1 MKKIIHTLTLAIL
14 SLIAINL
21 KSQSVS
27 YSYVKNNP
35 FDIKNF
41 SASIDPLFID
51 INGNNG
57 YAFGWGLRGEYMMGK
72 RLLLNF
78 DSRIGFGTKDYRK
91 SNENTKNYF
100 VMDGGLGLIF
110 SNKAKNKHVRV
121 ILSQSTSGNVRTTT
135 SISVPAKVRLI
146 CALRGGVTQYNNTLK
161 YDGKGLADSL
171 LTFTGGGHTYTYK
184 QAKADSGM
192 VFKEVHTVT
201 DGSVT
206 TTTTKAIDQLG
217 GISMVSI
224 YGGIQFRSIRDLLI
238 DVDGYG
244 YRGNSVYQDFF
255 VDVLFAPIV
264 KIKDF
269 KNPDGRTYDVKYENV
284 SHFGWRLGWFW
295 RKPKDQGF
303 SAKFEVGSRPGFK
316 APSNT
321 SIPVNGRNLYAMIS
335 FGLYIPLNIKPVYHG
350 EE

>member
-1 MKKIIHTLTLAIL
+1 MKKILYTLSIACL
-14 SLIAINL
+14 SLVSVNL
-21 KSQSVS
+21 KAQMVS
-27 YSYVKNNP
+27 YSYVRNNP

-41 SASIDPLFID
+41 SASIDPLFAD
-51 INGNNG
+51 INAHNG
-57 YAFGWGLRGEYMMGK
+57 YSFGWALRGEYMMGK
-72 RLLLNF
+72 RLFLNF
-78 DSRIGFGTKDYRK
+78 DSRMGFGTNHYRK

-110 SNKAKNKHVRV
+110 SNKVHNRRVRV

-135 SISVPAKVRLI
+135 SISVPAKVRTI
-146 CALRGGVTQYNNTLK
+146 VGLRGGFMQYNNTLK
-161 YDGKGLADSL
+161 YDNKNIADSL
-171 LTFTGGGHTYTYK
+171 LMFSGAGHTFSYK

-192 VFKEVHTVT
+192 IFKEVHTTT
-201 DGSVT
+201 DGTVT
-206 TTTTKAIDQLG
+206 TTTTKDVDQLG
-217 GISMVSI
+217 GISMVSL
-224 YGGIQFRSIRDLLI
+224 YGGLQFRTIRDLLV
-238 DVDGYG
+238 DVEGYG

-255 VDVLFAPIV
+255 IDVLFAPVV
-264 KIKDF
+264 KIKDYS
-269 KNPDGRTYDVKYENV
+269 NPDGRTYDVKYDKV

-303 SAKFEVGSRPGFK
+303 SAKFEFGSRPGFK

-321 SIPVNGRNLYAMIS
+321 SIPVNPANLYAAIS